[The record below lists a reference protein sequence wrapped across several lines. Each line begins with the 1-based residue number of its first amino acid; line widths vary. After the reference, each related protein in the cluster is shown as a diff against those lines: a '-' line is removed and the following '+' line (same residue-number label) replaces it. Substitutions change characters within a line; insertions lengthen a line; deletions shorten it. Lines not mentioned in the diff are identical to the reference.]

1 MNKDR
6 LFADETKEVPPFEFN
21 EGVAEVFDDM
31 ASRSIPYYRL
41 VEEMSADLVLRF
53 YQPGSRVYDLGCST
67 GTTLEI
73 LCRRAKEEGLKHLE
87 ILGMDSSSAMCE
99 RARDRLR
106 MRCNEQEGF
115 SVEVREQDV
124 VEAAFPRASAVIL
137 NYTLQFVP
145 PFLRRKLLKRV
156 YDDLLP
162 EGILIVSDKTLQSR
176 PEVSRVF
183 SDNYYGF
190 KRSMGYSELEI
201 SRKREALE
209 NVLIPYR
216 VEEEREL
223 LLDAG
228 FNSVDIFFTWY
239 NFSSFLCVK
248 KGGI

>member
-6 LFADETKEVPPFEFN
+6 LFAEDMKEVPPFEFN
-21 EGVAEVFDDM
+21 EGVAKVFDDM
-31 ASRSIPYYRL
+31 ASRSIPYYRV

-53 YQPGSRVYDLGCST
+53 YQPGSRIYDLGCST

-73 LCRRAKEEGLKHLE
+73 ICRRAEEEGVKHME
-87 ILGMDSSSAMCE
+87 ILGMDSSSAMCV
-99 RARDRLR
+99 RARERLKGYTGK
-106 MRCNEQEGF
+106 EDF
-115 SVEVREQDV
+115 SVEVKEYDV
-124 VEAAFPRASAVIL
+124 VEASFPRASAVIL

-145 PFLRRKLLKRV
+145 PFYRRRLLKRI
-156 YDDLLP
+156 YDDLLA
-162 EGILIVSDKTLQSR
+162 EGIVIVSDKTLQSR

-183 SDNYYGF
+183 SDSYYRF
-190 KRSMGYSELEI
+190 KRAMGYSELEI

-223 LLDAG
+223 LLEAG
-228 FNSVDIFFTWY
+228 FNSVDLFFTWY

-248 KGGI
+248 KGR